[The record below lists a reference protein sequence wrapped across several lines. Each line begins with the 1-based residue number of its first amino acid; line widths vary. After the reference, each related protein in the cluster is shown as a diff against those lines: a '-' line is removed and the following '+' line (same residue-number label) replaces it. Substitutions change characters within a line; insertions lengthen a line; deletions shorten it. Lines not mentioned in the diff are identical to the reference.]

1 MPAKQIK
8 QIKRISQKKI
18 IVDNTTMMENK
29 LKKLNE
35 EELLVI
41 DSGDDEETLV
51 ENVGQ
56 KRKVKVQH
64 KAKTSN
70 LNQRKQFS
78 DRISYCDRPL
88 YRINDEK
95 GSKENKQKYI
105 ELQTGI
111 FELLK
116 QQLVPCIDAME
127 DVEVTKDPKCEIYGK
142 DQAEERYNLDL
153 KYKYMD
159 QKYEVKL
166 LIFNTTCSMLVQ
178 CKALSLEENTISQI
192 FIKNVL
198 FVVKIHNS
206 TD

>member
-1 MPAKQIK
+1 MPAKQV
-8 QIKRISQKKI
+8 KRISQKKI
-18 IVDNTTMMENK
+18 IADNTTVMGNK

-35 EELLVI
+35 DELLVI
-41 DSGDDEETLV
+41 NSGDDEETLV
-51 ENVGQ
+51 ENVRQ
-56 KRKVKVQH
+56 KRKVKVQN
-64 KAKTSN
+64 KSKTSN
-70 LNQRKQFS
+70 LNQRKQFT

-88 YRINDEK
+88 YRINEEK
-95 GSKENKQKYI
+95 GSKENKQKYV

-127 DVEVTKDPKCEIYGK
+127 DVEVTKDPKCETYGI

-153 KYKYMD
+153 KYKYND
-159 QKYEVKL
+159 HNYEVKL

-178 CKALSLEENTISQI
+178 CKDSSQVEDTISQI

-198 FVVKIHNS
+198 FVVLEKLKQKQ
-206 TD
+206 D